1 MPGTTECQQ
10 FGRLHVQL
18 QLRGGGLKHIDS
30 LHPLY
35 DPLAYVLLYPEG
47 NYGYHLSLS
56 QRQPDGRQGITA
68 TDFYRYHLQIR
79 DPATHFNLLL
89 RGGISYH
96 KTHLPN

>member
-1 MPGTTECQQ
+1 MPGTTESQQ

-47 NYGYHLSLS
+47 HYGYHLGLS
-56 QRQPDGRQGITA
+56 GRQPDGSKGITA

-79 DPATHFNLLL
+79 DPDTHFNLFL
-89 RGGISYH
+89 RAGIQLH
-96 KTHLPN
+96 NTV